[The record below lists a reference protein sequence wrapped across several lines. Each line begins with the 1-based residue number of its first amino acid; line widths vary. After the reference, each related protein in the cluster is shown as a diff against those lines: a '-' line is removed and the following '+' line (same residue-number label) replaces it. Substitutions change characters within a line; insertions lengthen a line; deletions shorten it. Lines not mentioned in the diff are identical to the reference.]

1 MKKAYNVKVCKNN
14 NDNIFNNNYNNNS
27 NNNNNI
33 NLVLN
38 QLDYK

>member
-14 NDNIFNNNYNNNS
+14 NNNYYYNNS
-27 NNNNNI
+27 NNNNNNNI

-38 QLDYK
+38 QIVYE